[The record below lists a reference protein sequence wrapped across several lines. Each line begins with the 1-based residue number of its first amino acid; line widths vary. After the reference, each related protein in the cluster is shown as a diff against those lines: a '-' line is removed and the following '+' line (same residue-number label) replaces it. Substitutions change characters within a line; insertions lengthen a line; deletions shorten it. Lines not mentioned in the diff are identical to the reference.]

1 MVLYRHIVH
10 STQHGLDSTQFTSW
24 FCTVYTPYVYK
35 QYTVHNMVIRNS
47 QHDFYGHKVY
57 NKMVLNTHS
66 KQPIQH
72 GFIQA
77 HSTQHGLDSTQFTS
91 WFCAVYTPFIYK
103 QYTVQ
108 NIVLDST
115 LHSFIRT

>member
-1 MVLYRHIVH
+1 MVLHRHIVH

-66 KQPIQH
+66 KQP
-72 GFIQA
+72 
-77 HSTQHGLDSTQFTS
+77 
-91 WFCAVYTPFIYK
+91 FCAVYTPFIYK